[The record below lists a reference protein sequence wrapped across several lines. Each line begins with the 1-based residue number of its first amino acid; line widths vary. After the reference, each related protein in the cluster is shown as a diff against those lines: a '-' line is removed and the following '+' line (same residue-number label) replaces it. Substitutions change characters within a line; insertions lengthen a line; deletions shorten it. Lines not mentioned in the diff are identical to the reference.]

1 MMATLNM
8 VRGMGINSLWQRNV
22 PYYKKLLRQWA
33 DVAEAGALRG
43 KKFELR

>member
-1 MMATLNM
+1 MMTTLNM

-33 DVAEAGALRG
+33 DVAEAGALMG
-43 KKFELR
+43 QQSELR